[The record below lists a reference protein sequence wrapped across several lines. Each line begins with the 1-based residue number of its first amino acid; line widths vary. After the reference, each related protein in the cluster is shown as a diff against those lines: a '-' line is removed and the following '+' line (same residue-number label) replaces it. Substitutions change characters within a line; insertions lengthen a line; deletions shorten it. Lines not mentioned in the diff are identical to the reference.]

1 MKLPT
6 LDSDIGAAERR
17 IEQAKRQSR
26 AHLAQVR
33 SVMRAR
39 LARPS
44 SLLVATGVGTLFGVW
59 FARRNRTAP
68 RAEPPGVSAWT
79 PIVGVLST
87 LVLRYAMQR
96 LSDARARV
104 GTSGL
109 QHSAIENPELKDNSG

>member
-17 IEQAKRQSR
+17 IGQAKRQSR
-26 AHLAQVR
+26 AHFAQVR
-33 SVMRAR
+33 LAIRAR

-44 SLLVATGVGTLFGVW
+44 SLLVATGAGTLLGVW

-68 RAEPPGVSAWT
+68 RAVPPGVSAWT

-87 LVLRYAMQR
+87 LVLRYAVQR
-96 LSDARARV
+96 LSDAWARPD
-104 GTSGL
+104 TPEAW
-109 QHSAIENPELKDNSG
+109 HSVAENPVNTSD